1 MPIARVRLP
10 DGRIGRFEVDEG
22 LAPEDVEQYIAG
34 MFPPPDEQ
42 LSTPVEQKRT
52 TPATTI
58 SGEVLEVLKGI
69 PSGAVG
75 LLQSAA
81 TGAAALLPDQA
92 ERAVRGQIEDIAGS
106 LREPFE
112 AAAGYEESIGRK
124 AGEALGSTAPFFALG
139 PLGVAGRL
147 GAAGLGVGAGAGE
160 ARVRAEQEGG
170 MEERGAATALGAL
183 VGATE
188 VVPVFRF
195 ADRILNRLPDQDKG
209 LVLEYIKRAAAAGG
223 EEFAQEASANI
234 AQNLIEKGLYNP
246 EQDVFEGAA
255 EEGAYGFGIGAFI
268 QGLTDLAVGRRVRGA
283 VAPPEGED
291 ERTRVGTEQVITG
304 ADTRGVE
311 LPVSR
316 VGAAG
321 PDVEGFRT
329 AGMGVPRGPARRVD
343 EGEEGVQPPL
353 EPDPISQ
360 LIVNRRGASD
370 FARGLYEPD
379 PQDATT
385 TNLDLDE
392 VPSMDDIERAKNY
405 IKQVSQYALQ
415 KRFGDEVILYRG
427 LKGTEDKTPV
437 LSYSLDKDTAKFFAE
452 QQGIRSGQI
461 EEIKVPVSDVLSY
474 SNAIGEKNFGE
485 EEILIPTT
493 ARQKALNVEP
503 ARFQIDEDPESWY
516 YSELARQAERLPLK
530 SATPQQWLATLRNKN
545 VKDEEL
551 EYTGFKDW
559 LEAQE
564 GNVSKEDALNYL
576 ANNGVTLEE
585 TLLGENAGGKQ
596 YEVYS
601 DFGDLIDT
609 FDSEYEADNF
619 IRSISFIAIDELDP
633 ADMPGDYE
641 GDFDDYRNAVY
652 DFERDRYS
660 IKEKTIPGAEGIA
673 GPVKYSGFRHPFGD
687 NYREL
692 IIRIPT
698 IPAVRQK
705 AEALRTELVNT
716 QNEFVNIQDQIS
728 RSENDAD
735 YNTRT
740 LGYYTKLDE
749 LRHKRDLITHE
760 INKLANENTF
770 QEEHWNEY
778 GRNAIGHMRMSDMND
793 GKVLMVHEMQSQLA
807 QTGRDRGF
815 VGEEKEPKIAAALQ
829 QYQEQQKI
837 INDVDEKLE
846 DLRREERKLTLHTV
860 DLEDAINNWEDYA
873 NPRIRVDFV
882 DLFPGAEKIIS
893 EFEKGESP
901 YAIFKSASGAYIGLY
916 DFSSYDPTLPEPSTQ
931 SLLTKDALKKRFETL
946 PPFKQ
951 ESFYGALGQI
961 SASSAI
967 PPRELRRVREELGL
981 VKRDAENMATQ
992 IKEANLET
1000 SRGRKKRFDTP
1011 RFPFSGSTD
1020 KWQNLILKR
1029 ILKYAADNGY
1039 ERIMFPQ
1046 GQEAKSYTMGDLRG
1060 QEFFYDVISPK
1071 NIKNIVNKYKGKVT
1085 FSKVRS
1091 PWELES
1097 KISAAIKKELEANP
1111 SVASAY
1117 EVLGDGQSIGKKRR
1131 TAFTR
1136 LMEGL
1141 RSGDIDLYP
1150 INEGHIGVGK
1160 PNTPEGIET
1169 NNAIREFIDAVK
1181 TYERESRPLDETQPG
1196 EVRTVI
1202 EITPEMRSNLLVKLP
1217 LFRMG
1222 RRTTKGM
1229 AVSQVQ
1235 KVVSELT
1242 QGWVN
1247 KPNIKVVNTHKDLPK
1262 AYRSDKY
1269 KRVRG
1274 MLLGNDVYIVAANA
1288 GSPSEVK
1295 ATLFHESLGHYGL
1308 RGLFGE
1314 KLDKALND
1322 IYATNSA
1329 IQSQADAWLRKH
1341 PDVYTGVDRVARAV
1355 EEVLAAKSEAGVIK
1369 EPGIRAAFNRLA
1381 AMIRKFIRSMGIQLD
1396 YTNND
1401 INNILL
1407 ESAERVRVGPMK
1419 LGTPDARP
1427 RYQISQYNNI
1437 ISDALARNATLPQW
1451 SQNLGDG
1458 VAETLSNLPENLRR
1472 GQYYVYSMPHMVE
1485 LLERYIPRI
1494 RAIDRFIGYRASYT
1508 TDLMKTAA
1516 DNHAKY
1522 SRVVQGNPQDYDKF
1536 KDVVNNINLFQVPV
1550 RSQAVRDLL
1559 TQDRAT
1565 LSPQKQKYYDIAKK
1579 FYDLPEAFQ
1588 NSILSADERSGLFA
1602 DYRKMG
1608 DKKFD
1613 IFAEV
1618 YGGQLGMGVVR
1629 DLRERFER
1637 ERLPM
1642 YAPLVRGE
1650 GAHWL
1655 YYETTD
1661 GQVVKQPFSNAAA
1674 RETEIKRIT
1683 QEGLANTNTIQR
1695 VTRPSEIRQKG
1706 PPPVGFLGEIISKLE
1721 DKLSD
1726 MPEAQRKE
1734 IIDGVYDTFLQYLP
1748 SNMLRQELTS
1758 RQTSEVDGAIQF
1770 GVLGFDQDVLAVYDR
1785 TMPKM
1790 AYQLGNLKFA
1800 LPIENAMKKIL
1811 EQAKLY
1817 EIAVRDNNIPERLRG
1832 RKLMSPKAVFDGV
1845 EDMRRR
1851 LDFAYNPSYAP
1862 WVNAAA
1868 TANYVYSIAG
1878 NISSALINTTVLA
1891 MITWPMLMSKY
1902 GPVKS
1907 IAAMG
1912 RAMKIF
1918 LEGGVDAQ
1926 GNFTFG
1932 NAASGEL
1939 KTLFNYL
1946 EKRGAIG
1953 IAAEQELRQAQR
1965 AAISGYESTMDK
1977 INFVAGYVFKNSE
1990 RFNREVTMLASFM
2003 LAREKGKGFRE
2014 AAEEAIRLN
2023 NNINGTVLPEQA
2035 SRMYQTNLGR
2045 VILTFR
2051 TFALTQIIALS
2062 RMFGRAL
2069 KVIDATPEERSLA
2082 RKQLLGVYGATYMM
2096 AGMKGLPL
2104 FGAAE
2109 VLAAALMG
2117 DDDEPY
2123 DLQQEVIDSVGLLG
2137 LNGPLNAA
2145 LQVDIAS
2152 RTGFNGMLW
2161 RDDSKRL
2168 AEVGYPLYI
2177 AERVAG
2183 PTYGLVQSQIRG
2195 IENLMD
2201 GNVQRGFESILPA
2214 PLRNPLKAARYAT
2227 EGALTKNGLPIVDD
2241 VNAWNS
2247 TMQIF
2252 GFAPAELAATQE
2264 QIGATF
2270 QISDK
2275 LRNRRTALLTNVYA
2289 ATEAGD
2295 GQAMIEAYEAIDKFN
2310 AANPSYIINPKSL
2323 RASFRERRRR
2333 ALEAV
2338 NGIYLPRNLRMATD
2352 ALMAEPY

>member
-34 MFPPPDEQ
+34 MFPQSDEQ
-42 LSTPVEQKRT
+42 LSKPDEQINT

-69 PSGAVG
+69 PSGAIG

-81 TGAAALLPDQA
+81 TGAAAILPDQA

-112 AAAGYEESIGRK
+112 AAAGYEESIGRR

-147 GAAGLGVGAGAGE
+147 GAAGLGVSAGAGE

-170 MEERGAATALGAL
+170 MEDRGAATALGAL

-195 ADRILNRLPDQDKG
+195 ADRILDRLPSQDKG
-209 LVLEYIKRAAAAGG
+209 LVLEYVKRAALAGG

-234 AQNLIEKGLYNP
+234 AQNLIAKGLYKP
-246 EQDVFEGAA
+246 DQDIFEGSA
-255 EEGAYGFGIGAFI
+255 EEGAYGFGVGAFV
-268 QGLTDLAVGRRVRGA
+268 QGLTDLALGRRVRGA

-291 ERTRVGTEQVITG
+291 GRARVGVEQVVEGTDTG
-304 ADTRGVE
+304 GID

-316 VGAAG
+316 VGAEG
-321 PDVEGFRT
+321 PDVEGLGA
-329 AGMGVPRGPARRVD
+329 AGVGVPRGPIGRVD
-343 EGEEGVQPPL
+343 EGTEGLQPTL
-353 EPDPISQ
+353 
-360 LIVNRRGASD
+360 
-370 FARGLYEPD
+370 
-379 PQDATT
+379 
-385 TNLDLDE
+385 
-392 VPSMDDIERAKNY
+392 
-405 IKQVSQYALQ
+405 
-415 KRFGDEVILYRG
+415 
-427 LKGTEDKTPV
+427 
-437 LSYSLDKDTAKFFAE
+437 
-452 QQGIRSGQI
+452 
-461 EEIKVPVSDVLSY
+461 
-474 SNAIGEKNFGE
+474 
-485 EEILIPTT
+485 
-493 ARQKALNVEP
+493 EP
-503 ARFQIDEDPESWY
+503 ARFQMEEPDSWY
-516 YSELARQAERLPLK
+516 YSELSR
-530 SATPQQWLATLRNKN
+530 ATDRAKVEKTKPDQWLNVLRQTPGVKQEEIDATG
-545 VKDEEL
+545 L
-551 EYTGFKDW
+551 EDW
-559 LEAQE
+559 LKLQGDRTVTKQE
-564 GNVSKEDALNYL
+564 ISDYVK
-576 ANNGVTLEE
+576 NNGVQVEEIISAPANFQVFMDGDNTGISFGSKEEAENFVMESAWNNLQDAVGMGVIDPEIDESGPLYETELERYDIKPPEEIEGGPRYAEYQVPGGKNYREILLTLPQKPGEE
-585 TLLGENAGGKQ
+585 TYQSHNWNESRGEPIKNVLAHLRVDDRVSPIPGLKNNLFVQEVQSDWGQEARKFGYKTKEDKIEIQKLNEEGQEIGSEIAEIDIRRDEFYTVYNAARNKLAKLGFDVELDAKLKPEFFDKNSWRTITADKITSGRYRPTDEVDAKRFKEALPDMTFLIEIAPQSRNIELERNEAYKKFAENQNKVAAVLQKTPRAPLIGKTESWLNLSLKRALT
-596 YEVYS
+596 YAAEKGY
-601 DFGDLIDT
+601 D
-609 FDSEYEADNF
+609 
-619 IRSISFIAIDELDP
+619 SISFAKGREVQQAVGGEP
-633 ADMPGDYE
+633 E
-641 GDFDDYRNAVY
+641 G
-652 DFERDRYS
+652 
-660 IKEKTIPGAEGIA
+660 
-673 GPVKYSGFRHPFGD
+673 
-687 NYREL
+687 
-692 IIRIPT
+692 
-698 IPAVRQK
+698 QK
-705 AEALRTELVNT
+705 K
-716 QNEFVNIQDQIS
+716 FYDQILPQ
-728 RSENDAD
+728 
-735 YNTRT
+735 T
-740 LGYYTKLDE
+740 LK
-749 LRHKRDLITHE
+749 
-760 INKLANENTF
+760 KLAPKFGGQLE
-770 QEEHWNEY
+770 
-778 GRNAIGHMRMSDMND
+778 
-793 GKVLMVHEMQSQLA
+793 MV
-807 QTGRDRGF
+807 GDRP
-815 VGEEKEPKIAAALQ
+815 V
-829 QYQEQQKI
+829 
-837 INDVDEKLE
+837 
-846 DLRREERKLTLHTV
+846 
-860 DLEDAINNWEDYA
+860 
-873 NPRIRVDFV
+873 IR
-882 DLFPGAEKIIS
+882 L
-893 EFEKGESP
+893 
-901 YAIFKSASGAYIGLY
+901 
-916 DFSSYDPTLPEPSTQ
+916 
-931 SLLTKDALKKRFETL
+931 
-946 PPFKQ
+946 
-951 ESFYGALGQI
+951 
-961 SASSAI
+961 
-967 PPRELRRVREELGL
+967 
-981 VKRDAENMATQ
+981 
-992 IKEANLET
+992 
-1000 SRGRKKRFDTP
+1000 
-1011 RFPFSGSTD
+1011 
-1020 KWQNLILKR
+1020 
-1029 ILKYAADNGY
+1029 
-1039 ERIMFPQ
+1039 
-1046 GQEAKSYTMGDLRG
+1046 
-1060 QEFFYDVISPK
+1060 
-1071 NIKNIVNKYKGKVT
+1071 
-1085 FSKVRS
+1085 
-1091 PWELES
+1091 
-1097 KISAAIKKELEANP
+1097 
-1111 SVASAY
+1111 
-1117 EVLGDGQSIGKKRR
+1117 
-1131 TAFTR
+1131 
-1136 LMEGL
+1136 
-1141 RSGDIDLYP
+1141 
-1150 INEGHIGVGK
+1150 
-1160 PNTPEGIET
+1160 
-1169 NNAIREFIDAVK
+1169 
-1181 TYERESRPLDETQPG
+1181 
-1196 EVRTVI
+1196 
-1202 EITPEMRSNLLVKLP
+1202 TPEMRTKLLGKVP
-1217 LFRMG
+1217 LFKMG
-1222 RRTTKGM
+1222 KRPAKGLGT
-1229 AVSQVQ
+1229 SEVQ
-1235 KVVSELT
+1235 KVVENLSR
-1242 QGWVN
+1242 GWAN
-1247 KPNIKVVNTHKDLPK
+1247 KPNIKIVNTHKDLPK

-1269 KRVRG
+1269 KGVRG

-1308 RGLFGE
+1308 RGLFND

-1329 IQSQADAWLRKH
+1329 VRTQADAWLRKH
-1341 PDVYTGVDRVARAV
+1341 PDVYTGVDRVARSV

-1381 AMIRKFIRSMGIQLD
+1381 AMIRKFIRGMGIQLN

-1419 LGTPDARP
+1419 LAMPDARP
-1427 RYQISQYNNI
+1427 RYQVSQYDNV
-1437 ISDALARNATLPQW
+1437 ISSALSRNQNLPQW
-1451 SQNLGDG
+1451 SQSVGDG

-1522 SRVVQGNPQDYDKF
+1522 SRIVQENPQDYDKF
-1536 KDVVNNINLFQVPV
+1536 KDVVNDINLFQVPV

-1613 IFAEV
+1613 IFADV

-1674 RETEIKRIT
+1674 REKEIKRIT

-1706 PPPVGFLGEIISKLE
+1706 PPPVGFLGEVVSKLE

-1758 RQTSEVDGAIQF
+1758 RQTSEVDGAMQF

-1800 LPIENAMKKIL
+1800 LPIENAMKKIM

-1851 LDFAYNPSYAP
+1851 LNFAYNPSYAP

-1868 TANYVYSIAG
+1868 TGNYVYSIAG
-1878 NISSALINTTVLA
+1878 NVSSALINTTVLA
-1891 MITWPMLMSKY
+1891 MMTWPMLMAKY

-1912 RAMKIF
+1912 RAMKMF
-1918 LEGGVDAQ
+1918 LEGGVDDQ

-1965 AAISGYESTMDK
+1965 AAVSGYESTMDK

-1990 RFNREVTMLASFM
+1990 RFNREVTMLASYM

-2062 RMFGRAL
+2062 RMFGRGL
-2069 KVIDATPEERSLA
+2069 KIVDATPEERSLA

-2096 AGMKGLPL
+2096 AGVKGLPL

-2161 RDDSKRL
+2161 RDDPKRL

-2183 PTYGLVQSQIRG
+2183 PTYGLVQAQIRG

-2201 GNVQRGFESILPA
+2201 GEVQRGFESILPA

-2227 EGALTKNGLPIVDD
+2227 EGALTKNGLPMVDD

-2247 TMQIF
+2247 TMQIL

-2295 GQAMIEAYEAIDKFN
+2295 AEAMIQAYEAIDKFN
-2310 AANPSYIINPKSL
+2310 AANPSYSINPKSL